1 MCGSLNHLHFQAH
14 ILWALDEK
22 TSKERM
28 NNWRAAFS
36 ERNLWPAPG
45 NKTFIPSGS
54 KKEERVS
61 FIKKLRRSSLTFR
74 ESLRRRLSTQSIEEM
89 KVVTL
94 ISVKTEMWPLNMMMM
109 TMTVI
114 MIMSKVTKA
123 QSGSWERRPWGERP
137 TELDASSD
145 WVRFEI
151 ARKISFFVFLGFSSF
166 LIEWDMKLEISHFS
180 SSFESL
186 NVLIVFLLGGNQ
198 RFVRRWPEDNPR
210 SESSST
216 LSFGWVGLLL
226 TLQGQKPI
234 ETSGKGSICI

>member
-109 TMTVI
+109 TMTVM

-151 ARKISFFVFLGFSSF
+151 ARKISFLFFRFFFFLDWVRFEIAKKICFLFFSSVFLPSWLS
-166 LIEWDMKLEISHFS
+166 EIWNWKSAIFHLHLKVWMSWLYFY
-180 SSFESL
+180 
-186 NVLIVFLLGGNQ
+186 
-198 RFVRRWPEDNPR
+198 
-210 SESSST
+210 
-216 LSFGWVGLLL
+216 
-226 TLQGQKPI
+226 
-234 ETSGKGSICI
+234 